1 MTYEFAIVQQE
12 SYKFY
17 TGLRMDTGYWILD
30 TGLLRT
36 EESARAI
43 SRAKETPG
51 TKNVGPGAY
60 NLLWAC
66 ALIISAQCS
75 DLR

>member
-1 MTYEFAIVQQE
+1 MTYEFAIVQHR
-12 SYKFY
+12 SPISFI
-17 TGLRMDTGYWILD
+17 LDCAWILD